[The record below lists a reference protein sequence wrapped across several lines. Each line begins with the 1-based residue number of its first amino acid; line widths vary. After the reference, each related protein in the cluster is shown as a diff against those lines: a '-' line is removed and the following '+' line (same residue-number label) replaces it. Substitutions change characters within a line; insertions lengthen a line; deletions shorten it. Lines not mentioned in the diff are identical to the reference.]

1 MRDLWKS
8 LVGTSG
14 ELAVCV
20 VLLALIIILNAVFN
34 VAQPLLMLMAVLVF
48 ADRAIAKVCAT
59 LRARSVENCPRW
71 QDCKNFEKKA

>member
-14 ELAVCV
+14 ELMVMAILIAII
-20 VLLALIIILNAVFN
+20 VLLNAVFN

-48 ADRAIAKVCAT
+48 ADRAIAKICGT
-59 LRARSVENCPRW
+59 IKSKSVENCLRW